1 MSHRVSLSMLTFKSI
16 SLSRALAMNRSKVSK
31 LKTNIDCGKKIAF
44 VFILRDGGNNAS
56 KHIKV
61 NVYKHQI
68 SVPLFTDIAST

>member
-1 MSHRVSLSMLTFKSI
+1 
-16 SLSRALAMNRSKVSK
+16 MNRSKVSK

-68 SVPLFTDIAST
+68 SVPLFTDIASTWIRPILIGSDLIKIKF